1 MLMSNALT
9 GGRACPRL
17 GLEVIADEQRGLI
30 DDTLAAKRDLRELE
44 VALKCGMKRGG
55 KPPKDSEI
63 REIEADHHQH
73 SQMDI
78 QPGFWAKP
86 PLSSS

>member
-9 GGRACPRL
+9 DGRACPRP

-44 VALKCGMKRGG
+44 VALKCGMKEMESRLR
-55 KPPKDSEI
+55 I
-63 REIEADHHQH
+63 
-73 SQMDI
+73 
-78 QPGFWAKP
+78 AK
-86 PLSSS
+86 